1 MAAQNPSGGSTRG
14 FHRGEL
20 LLGGSDEPVH
30 LAPIPT
36 IGVLER
42 NKLQIRITLSA
53 VVVNWQPEHG
63 KRRKDDPMIMVY
75 ELAAIGVAAIAG
87 GSIWHKIHV
96 QRRIR
101 AIDAR
106 LEKMQRE
113 IEVLQVQ
120 ESRRL
125 MTTLKGN
132 SKVESPGLDPDDI
145 IDDEVVRLMDK
156 PRAKSVR

>member
-1 MAAQNPSGGSTRG
+1 
-14 FHRGEL
+14 
-20 LLGGSDEPVH
+20 
-30 LAPIPT
+30 
-36 IGVLER
+36 
-42 NKLQIRITLSA
+42 
-53 VVVNWQPEHG
+53 
-63 KRRKDDPMIMVY
+63 MIMVY

-132 SKVESPGLDPDDI
+132 SKLESPGLDPDDGDI
-145 IDDEVVRLMDK
+145 IDDEVVRLMGK